1 MSTAV
6 HALPSLPLIGYLQA
20 LGYVPLPLRRY
31 TTGHCTLPVLVN
43 QVPAHFLLD
52 PGSSHTL
59 LDPSKIS
66 QFGSPLQVSTHP
78 GTGVGG
84 SVADT
89 AWSAGNELVLH
100 GQLVFDDQTVYVLS
114 LEHVNTAFRQHQL
127 PEIDGVIGA
136 DLLGKG
142 AAVVDYATPTLYLQP
157 NN

>member
-1 MSTAV
+1 MSTPV
-6 HALPSLPLIGYLQA
+6 HASAFPSLLHYLQA

-31 TTGHCTLPVLVN
+31 PTGHCTLPVLVN

-59 LDPSKIS
+59 LESGKIS
-66 QFGSPLQVSTHP
+66 QFGSPLQASTRP
-78 GTGVGG
+78 GIGVGG
-84 SVADT
+84 RVAGT

-100 GQLVFDDQTVYVLS
+100 GQLVFGDQTVYVLS

-136 DLLGKG
+136 DLLGRG
-142 AAVVDYATPTLYLQP
+142 AAVVDYATPILYLQP